1 MKGQCS
7 SRPERKARISAKLP
21 QVAVGFYEGVL
32 HGLFGVF
39 SISKDGQRHSEDPTF
54 MPSYQR
60 LEGPRRA
67 YLSN

>member
-1 MKGQCS
+1 M
-7 SRPERKARISAKLP
+7 
-21 QVAVGFYEGVL
+21 AVGFYEGVL